1 LADRTEYDQFVVDRS
16 PRLLRVAYLLTGDWA
31 AAEDLLQAALVK
43 AWFAWPRVRGDA
55 EAYVRRIIATTY
67 ISWRRRR
74 WTGEVPQAMPE
85 RIEAAD
91 RMTEYV
97 ERDALWR
104 MLAELPRRQRAVLVL
119 RYFEDL
125 TETQVAET
133 LGISVGTVKSQ
144 ASKGLA
150 KLRTHPALDG
160 RRDQKELTY

>member
-1 LADRTEYDQFVVDRS
+1 MADRSEYDQFVVDRS

-31 AAEDLLQAALVK
+31 AAEDLLQTALVK
-43 AWFAWPRVRGDA
+43 VWFAWPRVHGDA

-74 WTGEVPQAMPE
+74 WTGELPQALPE
-85 RIEAAD
+85 HAEAAD
-91 RMTEYV
+91 RMSEYV

-125 TETQVAET
+125 TELQIAQT

-150 KLRTHPALDG
+150 KLRTSPALGDS
-160 RRDQKELTY
+160 RDQMEFVP